1 MQEWVI
7 AMLAIIGLFILRDMA
22 KTVLSRRTSKEEELT
37 QLCESHPQKEKAER
51 YAQSFQKLADTF
63 YGMPFRTDYLSA
75 GQVDWVFCQASGKI
89 CSKCYQKDFC
99 WGEQKHEMYE
109 GACSLIRAI
118 EDGQEEKVRKSKME
132 WTRMCA
138 RAGLFYEEA
147 RQYFQKEKQNLVWNN
162 RMIEGRLAVAQQLDE
177 VSKIMQAMAD
187 DLYDIEQ
194 AEPEL
199 REELQKKLK
208 KKQILIKNVWVMD
221 KVEGRRQ
228 VFLNMRARGGQCV
241 SMTEVAQL
249 LSDVYGMPMAPVKD
263 SRCIVNGEYHTVHFI
278 EDVSYEVLYGA
289 SKITREQE
297 KVSGDNYSCSLE
309 ENGRFVMCLSDGMG
323 SGMDACKES
332 ETVVELLEQFLSSG
346 FSQET
351 AAKMVNSALL
361 LRRQDGMFSTV
372 DMCSLDLYTGV
383 CSFLKAGAATTFIK
397 RDHWVEAITST
408 SLAAG
413 FLQQADFETAAR
425 KLYHGDY
432 VIMVTDG
439 VLDALPQEK
448 EEETM
453 KEIIMDVHE
462 EAPREMSRGIM
473 ERVLAYSDYKAR
485 DDMTVLVAGM
495 WKK

>member
-1 MQEWVI
+1 MQEWMI
-7 AMLAIIGLFILRDMA
+7 AMLAIISLLILRDMA
-22 KTVLSRRTSKEEELT
+22 KTILSRRASQEEALT
-37 QLCESHPQKEKAER
+37 ALCENHPQKEKAER

-63 YGMPFRTDYLSA
+63 YGMPFRKDYLSA
-75 GQVDWVFCQASGKI
+75 GQVDQVFCQASGKI
-89 CSKCYQKDFC
+89 CSRCYQREIC
-99 WGEQKHEMYE
+99 WGEQKQEMYE

-118 EDGQEEKVRKSKME
+118 EDGQEEKVRKSRTE
-132 WTRMCA
+132 WMRMCA
-138 RAGLFYEEA
+138 RAGQFYEEA
-147 RQYFQKEKQNLVWNN
+147 CQYFQKEKQNLVWNN

-177 VSKIMQAMAD
+177 VSRIMQTMAD
-187 DLYDIEQ
+187 ELYDITQ
-194 AEPEL
+194 AEPDFQ
-199 REELQKKLK
+199 EELQKKLK
-208 KKQILIKNVWVMD
+208 RKQILLQNVWVMD

-228 VFLNMRARGGQCV
+228 IFLDMRARGGQCV
-241 SMTEVAQL
+241 AMTEVAQL
-249 LSDVYGMPMAPVKD
+249 LSEVCGMAMAPVKD
-263 SRCIVNGEYHTVHFI
+263 SRCIVNGEYHTVHFM

-289 SKITREQE
+289 SKITREKE
-297 KVSGDNYSCSLE
+297 KVSGDNYSCCLG
-309 ENGRFVMCLSDGMG
+309 ENGRFLMCLSDGMG

-332 ETVVELLEQFLSSG
+332 ETVVELLEQFLNSG

-351 AAKMVNSALL
+351 AARMVNCALL
-361 LRRQDGMFSTV
+361 LQRQDEMFSTV
-372 DMCSLDLYTGV
+372 DLCSVDLYTGV

-413 FLQQADFETAAR
+413 MLQQTDFETTAR

-432 VIMVTDG
+432 VILVTDG
-439 VLDALPQEK
+439 VLDALPQDK

-462 EAPREMSRGIM
+462 EAPREMSRGIV

-485 DDMTVLVAGM
+485 DDMTVLVAGI